1 MDIREHSIFISWEVG
16 EGGRVEGFGG
26 NHIIFQG
33 GGCSKDQ
40 LCPTEYKVGTTE
52 N

>member
-33 GGCSKDQ
+33 GCSKDQ